1 MKRNHLSIGLFL
13 AFAAVVVAACISPL
27 APEDKP
33 VRPGSDGYALEL
45 SLNCMRTATKVT
57 IPGEAKYNENK
68 LTHIDWFVFT
78 SNSNDAV
85 SVLHGRESWTDKDD
99 VTERFLAKT
108 VAMDDYVST
117 YGNAGNASGYV
128 LVVANLPDTHDELSV
143 KTIAELRSVPVTAV
157 FDNYHLKDPTDYTSA
172 VFDPQDSF
180 TMLSGLLPFTLT
192 VEEPVD
198 DVFALMKRTA
208 SKVTLKIN
216 LARAID
222 EVNAIMEGRDTVR
235 VEYLQTWYPD
245 TSNIQIYM
253 SYANSKSTLDGTPLS
268 YNQQNFFSYNRYSYH
283 YNIEPSAERDHVDY
297 DVHEAVLYHKVE
309 GTPFYSFPITW
320 NISDANAPFIKII
333 IPWDAYKETVT
344 MDRAHNYLWHD
355 GEELKYRPGDTLKV
369 VTRNHLP
376 ANFETSQDFYYKIS
390 IPDEDELMRSNY
402 WYRISL
408 DVAILGSRD
417 DDLSTE
423 LSGHYYVMDW
433 ADPHQSSGGV
443 LTQGR
448 YLGVPSHEYTM
459 NNIESITVP
468 VNSSHALSATV
479 LSKEIYRPNN
489 SGVWGWQNNAARTTQ
504 VTTTGRSSFTFTDD
518 LEPEMGS
525 SLDCFMM
532 RYTVRVYHTDDSN
545 YYEDVVIY
553 QYPAIYLNY
562 KVGKPSFVDGY
573 YGNVNGYYA
582 TPNTGTYAPTFNIN
596 QNEPTYSGN
605 GITAV
610 FDNSTYG
617 GNGNNRRYTM
627 GVSNNSPGT
636 ITITAEAGMTITGI
650 TLGYYQNRN
659 AQAVT
664 FNGVNTGSKTN
675 WTGSESEVVVSM
687 AYTATA
693 NSRNVVNS
701 LSVTYRTDS
710 PATTGTSGNTG
721 SYNATPYGN
730 ITQQPDNQFN
740 ITVINISAFGPNSHS
755 YTVNLNG
762 TTTTRDYIIADPRE
776 PAGYTSDDLVPY
788 YDGNGAAVEWGD
800 DAEAIL
806 CGTTTNPNFIAPK
819 FMVASKWGR
828 QESGNTSY
836 ENTLKRCATYQEAGY
851 PAGRWRLPTEAEVMF
866 IMNMQRYG
874 FIETLFNTTARYWIS
889 DGNSIQGNGTNVTVS
904 STQDGQSSRC
914 VYDLW
919 YWGETPMTPTDEYH
933 IAP

>member
-1 MKRNHLSIGLFL
+1 MKRNPLRIGLFL
-13 AFAAVVVAACISPL
+13 AFAAVVVAACITPF

-33 VRPGSDGYALEL
+33 VRPGSDDYALEL

-57 IPGEAKYNENK
+57 IPGEARYNENK
-68 LTHIDWFVFT
+68 ISHIDWFVFT
-78 SNSNDAV
+78 SDADNAV
-85 SVLHGRESWTDKDD
+85 AVLHGRENLDKDD

-157 FDNYHLKDPTDYTSA
+157 FDNYHLTDPTDYTSA

-180 TMLSGLLPFTLT
+180 TMLSGLLRFTLT
-192 VEEPVD
+192 VEEPVA
-198 DVFALMKRTA
+198 DVVALMKRTA

-268 YNQQNFFSYNRYSYH
+268 YNQQNFFTYNRYSYH

-344 MDRAHNYLWHD
+344 MDRTHNYLWHD

-448 YLGVPSHEYTM
+448 YLGVPVKEFTM
-459 NNIESITVP
+459 NGVEDLLIP
-468 VNSSHALSATV
+468 VNSSHALSARII
-479 LSKEIYRPNN
+479 KREAHID
-489 SGVWGWQNNAARTTQ
+489 GVWTETPKKISATDLRPRNLTTRGS
-504 VTTTGRSSFTFTDD
+504 VTANGRVSVSFTDALSPQLNTN
-518 LEPEMGS
+518 
-525 SLDCFMM
+525 LDCYPLRF
-532 RYTVRVYHTDDSN
+532 TIEIYHTDDPSLM
-545 YYEDVVIY
+545 ETVTIV
-553 QYPAIYLNY
+553 QYPAIYIDI
-562 KVGKPSFVDGY
+562 KPGGGAMVDGY
-573 YGNVNGYYA
+573 
-582 TPNTGTYAPTFNIN
+582 
-596 QNEPTYSGN
+596 
-605 GITAV
+605 
-610 FDNSTYG
+610 
-617 GNGNNRRYTM
+617 
-627 GVSNNSPGT
+627 
-636 ITITAEAGMTITGI
+636 
-650 TLGYYQNRN
+650 
-659 AQAVT
+659 
-664 FNGVNTGSKTN
+664 
-675 WTGSESEVVVSM
+675 
-687 AYTATA
+687 
-693 NSRNVVNS
+693 
-701 LSVTYRTDS
+701 
-710 PATTGTSGNTG
+710 
-721 SYNATPYGN
+721 
-730 ITQQPDNQFN
+730 
-740 ITVINISAFGPNSHS
+740 FG
-755 YTVNLNG
+755 NLNG
-762 TTTTRDYIIADPRE
+762 NYLCRRFYNNRDRRYDDSQYNSGSATGNYANYHTGTLQTGASGTSQNQTSQTNGIYNGMVWVPYGRIARFVNTQQNLTVVSISSFTEDSYQYTISGNQRTYRIADPRQ
-776 PAGYTSDDLVPY
+776 PSGYSTDDYNTTYPLNDRRRPLVPY
-788 YDGNGAAVEWGD
+788 YTNGENHEWGE
-800 DAEAIL
+800 DAAKIMI
-806 CGTTTNPNFIAPK
+806 GHRTTPDYIAPK
-819 FMVASKWGR
+819 LIIASRWSRMVNS
-828 QESGNTSY
+828 SNTA
-836 ENTLKRCATYQEAGY
+836 ENGYDAMERRCATYQEAGY
-851 PAGRWRLPTEAEVMF
+851 PAGRWRLPTEAEVNF
-866 IMNMQRYG
+866 IANMQRLD
-874 FIETLFNTTARYWIS
+874 FIEDLFTGYGWVS
-889 DGNSIQGNGTNVTVS
+889 NGTAVQIGTNSVTLIQ
-904 STQDGQSSRC
+904 TGNTARC
-914 VYDLW
+914 VYDAW
-919 YWGETPMTPTDEYH
+919 YWGEDPVVDPSVYTVKVD
-933 IAP
+933 